1 MVINNKENSQW
12 LENLAYWIFFWF
24 IIYQLNLIKFSPK
37 FALIIGLIENFIM
50 LIMMLLYGT
59 RIQTI
64 FYFIIINTFIKVI
77 PLYYLKNSNIYWND
91 IYFTIILFIIF
102 IIWLHI
108 NKKTLIGNLKL
119 IHDSFIYNKNDTPL
133 FSLIEKIKKN
143 FKNYKNPELIIS

>member
-1 MVINNKENSQW
+1 MSQ
-12 LENLAYWIFFWF
+12 LRFDLIFSYWIFIWF
-24 IIYQLNLIKFSPK
+24 IIYKLNLITFSPK

-59 RIQTI
+59 HIETI

-77 PLYYLKNSNIYWND
+77 PLYYLRNTNINWND

-108 NKKTLIGNLKL
+108 NNKNLIGNLKL
-119 IHDSFIYNKNDTPL
+119 IHDSFIYNKNDTPIL
-133 FSLIEKIKKN
+133 SLIKKFKNN
-143 FKNYKNPELIIS
+143 FKNYKNPEIIINNN